1 MERVTCSMGSHSV
14 TCHPTHVNAPRLN
27 PSQIGWYS
35 IYLPRRDERLS
46 WPRRLVTYRGGLPIF
61 DISISSRDI
70 CRQIL
75 KLSKIAPNFAR
86 LLPSRIFAVL
96 ASLQRF
102 VHALSRTSRDH
113 VFITPKVISA
123 HSLNFKPTVDSS
135 VVNELL
141 LGTPVFGG
149 GVLVQDSHSLA
160 RVKILRL

>member
-1 MERVTCSMGSHSV
+1 M
-14 TCHPTHVNAPRLN
+14 
-27 PSQIGWYS
+27 
-35 IYLPRRDERLS
+35 
-46 WPRRLVTYRGGLPIF
+46 
-61 DISISSRDI
+61 
-70 CRQIL
+70 
-75 KLSKIAPNFAR
+75 
-86 LLPSRIFAVL
+86 L